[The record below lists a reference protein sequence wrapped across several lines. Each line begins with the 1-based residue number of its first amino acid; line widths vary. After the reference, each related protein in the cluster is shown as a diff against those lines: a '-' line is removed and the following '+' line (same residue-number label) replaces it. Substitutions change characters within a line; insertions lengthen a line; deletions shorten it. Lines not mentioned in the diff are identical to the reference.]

1 MNILKRL
8 FNWIQSGPVDF
19 SYVTGEW
26 GFQKRDNGR
35 GRSSRALEQER
46 IPQISAT
53 VPAKAAL
60 AAANNDSIAARVET
74 PVVANINAVVP
85 ESVHASS
92 EAHDPELVEFFS
104 PAAAQASQ
112 EQDAYVH
119 IHAER

>member
-26 GFQKRDNGR
+26 GFKKGDNGR
-35 GRSSRALEQER
+35 GRSNKAPEQER
-46 IPQISAT
+46 IPQVSVT
-53 VPAKAAL
+53 VPTKVAV
-60 AAANNDSIAARVET
+60 AAASNDRIAARVET
-74 PVVANINAVVP
+74 PVVANINAAVP
-85 ESVHASS
+85 EPVHASI
-92 EAHDPELVEFFS
+92 EGYDPGLVELFS
-104 PAAAQASQ
+104 PAAAQAPH